1 MFSEQRDLLLGISF
15 PIQETWSTYC
25 FSQGSSHCSLLLQSA
40 WAHAVSQACGL
51 LPYPIPASFLPSLD
65 IFFRYQ
71 ITIQIQVVP
80 RKLLGYQR
88 ELQAKCKPPISKSA
102 YSIIAFYSSSFKNI
116 DNSNN
121 KIPWQF
127 KSAFSCIVNTALLSE
142 VPDTLLHLILEVL
155 RIFGN
160 QIVAKCW
167 TVVTLMTTRGQSLT
181 ANDSKASHP
190 GLSFWCWS

>member
-1 MFSEQRDLLLGISF
+1 MEHLLLL
-15 PIQETWSTYC
+15 PR
-25 FSQGSSHCSLLLQSA
+25 
-40 WAHAVSQACGL
+40 L
-51 LPYPIPASFLPSLD
+51 LPLFSPAPVSLSTCCLPGMRSSALPNTS
-65 IFFRYQ
+65 ILPAKPRHFFRYQ

-160 QIVAKCW
+160 RIVAKCW